1 MFMDSEQLSIQFFKS
16 CHIYLTGMPVDI
28 PKGCCCVVLCC
39 VAVSKNGYGQVT
51 PTMVQ
56 GNSTEEG
63 PPVHMDAGGYGHVH
77 I

>member
-1 MFMDSEQLSIQFFKS
+1 M
-16 CHIYLTGMPVDI
+16 
-28 PKGCCCVVLCC
+28 LCC

-63 PPVHMDAGGYGHVH
+63 LPVHMDAGGYGHVH